1 MLAFPKRLNVMKL
14 VPVTIQY
21 SCGTI
26 INDRVSLDPATREVH
41 FSSRLTVIFLE
52 MAKTEDAPM
61 ISINLNGRNLPVV
74 HGSDGELT
82 LGSESDRMRVGALRS
97 IFQPNRRQRHANGH
111 LAYLLSIASFA
122 GACWSASSVTTWNL
136 TAAADVASLLV
147 CATLLGI
154 VGLYCKMD

>member
-1 MLAFPKRLNVMKL
+1 MKF
-14 VPVTIQY
+14 VPIRIRY
-21 SCGTI
+21 SCGI
-26 INDRVSLDPATREVH
+26 IIDDRVSLDLETRAVH
-41 FSSRLTVIFLE
+41 FSPRLTVMLLE

-74 HGSDGELT
+74 HGSDGKLT

-111 LAYLLSIASFA
+111 LAHLLSIASFA

-136 TAAADVASLLV
+136 TAAADVASFLV
-147 CATLLGI
+147 CAALLGI